1 MKEFVCIN
9 RKVLIDSNNNYE
21 EKKRNNVIKIS
32 LNCQYANVINFCKTY
47 KRNLD
52 NLLNLFPITEGKATK
67 LQLFPPSVA
76 HG

>member
-1 MKEFVCIN
+1 MGFKRVCRCDLIFTFGL
-9 RKVLIDSNNNYE
+9 LIDSNNNYE

-67 LQLFPPSVA
+67 IIIQ
-76 HG
+76 